1 MLFDTPA
8 LDGLEEAVVGRI
20 DEVRKTLSYATAA
33 KRWTGVLAR
42 MTVRPRASRNPTA
55 SKATT

>member
-42 MTVRPRASRNPTA
+42 MTLARGFADPTA